1 MSELLVDSFN
11 INEEGLVQGDWTYQD
26 KLDIPEEVLNESSD
40 KVLKQE
46 VIGRVVGEMFAV
58 NGRSG
63 NKRFYSRKLWET
75 ALGKTKA
82 TVLNGMMMG
91 TIGHNQTI
99 DEKAILEGKISHR
112 VSKLWIDESTKKG
125 MGEILIMNTDSGRN
139 LNALLKSGVK
149 FPVSSRA
156 FGDFN
161 GKTDEGLDIVNPETY
176 ELKGFDFV
184 INPGIASAIPS
195 IVESLN
201 DPEKSMSDSSV
212 LLTTLTEEKLQLN
225 RQLTEA
231 NSATETQKGRAELAE
246 SRLETT
252 TTALSQYQALGKI
265 EDVRSIVE
273 NFSQVNTDK
282 LQLESQVVAYK
293 YLGTPEEI
301 EEALHTAEQRF
312 SEYSRLGTPEEIE
325 EALEY
330 LKTYSTFGS
339 PSQISES
346 LKVGTDVNQLGTP
359 DQIEE
364 ALDAASHTIQI
375 YKDLGTPAEIEEAL
389 DVLENY
395 VDLGTPEEV
404 QEALTRALDLVDT
417 VKRDRQ
423 DKKNEALAKELKVP
437 VSVVESFEGKSEE
450 EIRNLITTIHSA
462 RDTKLGERYEAPEK
476 PEGSQLNE
484 NLSTGAPKSSMNE
497 SRASRLAD
505 RFNS

>member
-1 MSELLVDSFN
+1 MSEQLIDYFN
-11 INEEGLVQGDWTYQD
+11 INEEGFVVGDWDYQD
-26 KLDIPEEVLNESSD
+26 RKDIPEEILNESTD
-40 KVLKQE
+40 KLTKQE

-91 TIGHNQTI
+91 TVGHNQPI

-112 VSKLWIDESTKKG
+112 VSRLWIDESTKKG

-156 FGDFN
+156 FGDFS

-201 DPEKSMSDSSV
+201 DPEKNMSDST
-212 LLTTLTEEKLQLN
+212 LLTTLTEEKIQLN

-231 NSATETQKGRAELAE
+231 NSAVEVQKGRAELAE
-246 SRLETT
+246 SRLETAS
-252 TTALSQYQALGKI
+252 TALNQYQALGKV
-265 EDVRSIVE
+265 EDVKNIVE
-273 NFSQVNTDK
+273 SFNQVNTDK

-301 EEALHTAEQRF
+301 EEALQVAEQRF
-312 SEYSRLGTPEEIE
+312 TEYSELGSPEEIREALDHLRKYVEIGTCDQISESLKVGINVNQLGTPEEIE
-325 EALEY
+325 EAME
-330 LKTYSTFGS
+330 
-339 PSQISES
+339 
-346 LKVGTDVNQLGTP
+346 
-359 DQIEE
+359 
-364 ALDAASHTIQI
+364 AASHTIQI
-375 YKDLGTPAEIEEAL
+375 YKELGTPAQIEEAL
-389 DVLENY
+389 DVLESY

-437 VSVVESFEGKSEE
+437 VSVVESFDGKSED
-450 EIRNLITTIHSA
+450 EIRTLITTIHSA
-462 RDTKLGERYEAPEK
+462 KDSNLGERYQAPENS
-476 PEGSQLNE
+476 GNRLDE
-484 NLSTGAPKSSMNE
+484 NLNDKQPKSSINE